1 MLTSILIH
9 LHAPNS
15 QFTTVVPSSY
25 SGNTGKGSNLA
36 TGAIVGIAVG
46 VVAVAS
52 AFLGLAILMRKRIMK
67 RKRLAAALATKPD
80 RPFLDAEMDDM
91 GDSSPAP
98 VSSTHVSR
106 G

>member
-1 MLTSILIH
+1 
-9 LHAPNS
+9 
-15 QFTTVVPSSY
+15 VPSTY
-25 SGNTGKGSNLA
+25 SGNTGKSSNFA
-36 TGAIVGIAVG
+36 TGAIVGIVIG
-46 VVAVAS
+46 VVAVAG

-67 RKRLAAALATKPD
+67 RKRLAAALAIKPD

-98 VSSTHVSR
+98 VSCSHVSR